1 MSTVPTVPA
10 PTRER
15 PGTVTAVVVL
25 TYLAGV
31 FDVIAGGVIWALAGN
46 DTLQEAAGQ
55 SRGSLTTAAI
65 VSIVIGLITIGVG
78 AMLAGGSPVAR
89 MLVTILMVIRIGVA
103 VFVLVVVGLSGAA
116 EAIIAMVISVTI
128 IALLW
133 NARASTWF
141 ASQS

>member
-1 MSTVPTVPA
+1 MTTTTT

-46 DTLQEAAGQ
+46 DSLQEAVGQ

-65 VSIVIGLITIGVG
+65 VNIVIGLATIGVG

-89 MLVTILMVIRIGVA
+89 MLVTVLMVIRIGA
-103 VFVLVVVGLSGAA
+103 AAFILALVGLSGAA
-116 EAIIAMVISVTI
+116 EAIIAIVIAVTV

-133 NARASTWF
+133 NAKASAWF
-141 ASQS
+141 AQS

>member
-1 MSTVPTVPA
+1 MTTTTT

-46 DTLQEAAGQ
+46 DSLQEAVGQ

-65 VSIVIGLITIGVG
+65 VNIVIGLVTIGVG

-89 MLVTILMVIRIGVA
+89 MLVTVLMVIRIGA
-103 VFVLVVVGLSGAA
+103 AAFILALVGLSGAA
-116 EAIIAMVISVTI
+116 EAIIAIVIAVTV

-133 NARASTWF
+133 NAKASAWF
-141 ASQS
+141 AQS